1 MDRQTKK
8 RLVQADCPGRPS
20 IFGSSFSTGG
30 YLAGRG
36 EFFWNLRSCSGSGN
50 HDRLWAGSCSV
61 FPAAG
66 IDVEKTGNSLL
77 SDSVFSYGKFDLLSC
92 FGRYQQVFS
101 GSRVAGTVVS
111 ALVLPAVF
119 LGEILP

>member
-1 MDRQTKK
+1 M
-8 RLVQADCPGRPS
+8 
-20 IFGSSFSTGG
+20 
-30 YLAGRG
+30 
-36 EFFWNLRSCSGSGN
+36 N
-50 HDRLWAGSCSV
+50 HGRLWAGSCSV

-66 IDVEKTGNSLL
+66 TDVEKTGNSLL

-119 LGEILP
+119 LGVRSLCCKNAAEEICGKIFI